1 MFVFENEN
9 ITYCGK
15 EIYNF
20 SAFNFD
26 ILENIYRLISY
37 HTKPMALISR
47 LLQTQK
53 APKQDMNIT
62 HPALWEGA
70 HWAMKKLIELQGN
83 VVTLLP
89 EYKSK
94 MLQEAASVIDDYIYL
109 RSLYAFAGELSK
121 LLIANCNI
129 LHYPHND
136 DEREAAE
143 GRITRLVEVISLA
156 EFDKLLPDMKNGMER
171 LGELKEKA
179 GVPDFNVVDL
189 WSYCDIMAQDNRQRE
204 DLIATAKESV
214 DPLAPNVGSD
224 IVTPFEEYYSKHGN
238 WGVL

>member
-9 ITYCGK
+9 ITYCSI

-26 ILENIYRLISY
+26 VFRKHLPSNVLS
-37 HTKPMALISR
+37 HKTMALISR

-83 VVTLLP
+83 VVALLP

-94 MLQEAASVIDDYIYL
+94 MLQESTSVIDDYIYL

-143 GRITRLVEVISLA
+143 GRISRLVEVISLA
-156 EFDKLLPDMKNGMER
+156 EFDKLLPDMENGMER

-179 GVPDFNVVDL
+179 GAPDFNVVDL
-189 WSYCDIMAQDNRQRE
+189 WSYCDIMAQDNHRRE

-214 DPLAPNVGSD
+214 DPLAPNVGSE